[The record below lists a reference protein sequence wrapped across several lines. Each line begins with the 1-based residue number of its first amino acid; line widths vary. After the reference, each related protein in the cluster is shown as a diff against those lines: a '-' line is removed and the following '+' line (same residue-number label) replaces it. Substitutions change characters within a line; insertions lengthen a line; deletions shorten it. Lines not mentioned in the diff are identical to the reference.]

1 MAAVGATFA
10 RYFLELTRWQYI
22 DSIIAASALA
32 FLTAMNCLGV
42 RAGSRVQSAMTLTA
56 IAAIGMLEAYS
67 FLRGGPS
74 LISWHPLLDQPA
86 SLNLAVALGSAMT
99 PVLFAYGGWH
109 TSSFLSGE
117 IRDPRKT
124 LPRGLVLGG
133 VRAIWGYTPVNFVLV
148 RALGP
153 AGLAAA

>member
-32 FLTAMNCLGV
+32 FLTAINCLGV

-67 FLRGGPS
+67 FLRGGTS
-74 LISWHPLLDQPA
+74 LISWHPLQDQPA

-99 PVLFAYGGWH
+99 PVLFAYGCCH
-109 TSSFLSGE
+109 TPSLFLGKL
-117 IRDPRKT
+117 RHPPT
-124 LPRGLVLGG
+124 NLPR
-133 VRAIWGYTPVNFVLV
+133 
-148 RALGP
+148 AL
-153 AGLAAA
+153 L

>member
-67 FLRGGPS
+67 FLRGGTS

-109 TSSFLSGE
+109 TSSFLSGG
-117 IRDPRKT
+117 IRDPRQT
-124 LPRGLVLGG
+124 PPRG
-133 VRAIWGYTPVNFVLV
+133 FVV
-148 RALGP
+148 GP
-153 AGLAAA
+153 ACVVCRYDSVHFLSVLQ

>member
-1 MAAVGATFA
+1 M
-10 RYFLELTRWQYI
+10 
-22 DSIIAASALA
+22 
-32 FLTAMNCLGV
+32 
-42 RAGSRVQSAMTLTA
+42 
-56 IAAIGMLEAYS
+56 GMLEAYS
-67 FLRGGPS
+67 LLRGGTS

-124 LPRGLVLGG
+124 LPRGFVVGGLGG
-133 VRAIWGYTPVNFVLV
+133 VSVYTSVNFVYV

-153 AGLAAA
+153 AGAGTASPPRS